1 MPVIT
6 TPSQYPRVYM
16 KRTRKRLRHLTK
28 NKETVIFKR
37 ACIDDFYTYIKYKE
51 PNSRIQSDR
60 LYDYSWTSL
69 CKTRLTRNFGY
80 FEICLKSC
88 SKPSSFQL
96 NLLLL
101 SQISMCRNCG
111 FLEIVFQSL
120 IYISIKMYMSN
131 MAVSYKKEINCLRFE
146 SSAVRVPPVFGW
158 VLVDMFLVFVLIPS
172 QPVFLHNVECLAEK

>member
-16 KRTRKRLRHLTK
+16 KRTRKRLKHLTK

-37 ACIDDFYTYIKYKE
+37 TCIDDFYTYIKYKE
-51 PNSRIQSDR
+51 PKSRIQSGR
-60 LYDYSWTSL
+60 LL

-101 SQISMCRNCG
+101 SQISMCRNFG

-131 MAVSYKKEINCLRFE
+131 MAVSYCLRFE

-172 QPVFLHNVECLAEK
+172 QPVFLLNVECLAEK